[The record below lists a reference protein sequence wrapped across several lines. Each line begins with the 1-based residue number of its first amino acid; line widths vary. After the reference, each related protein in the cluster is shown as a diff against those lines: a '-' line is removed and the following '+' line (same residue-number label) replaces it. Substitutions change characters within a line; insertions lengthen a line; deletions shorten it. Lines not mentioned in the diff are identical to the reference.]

1 MSNPEKEEKRAQ
13 LRAARIEEMR
23 QYAEPPERLKND
35 QDRMRQ
41 LVGVSMI
48 LENKKKLRNSNVI
61 NHKWFYD

>member
-23 QYAEPPERLKND
+23 QSAERLKND

-48 LENKKKLRNSNVI
+48 LENKKNCEI
-61 NHKWFYD
+61 QM